1 MRMSSS
7 SLKISQ
13 SISSNKKSNKI
24 NRRKDGTKRFVS
36 EEDLLTKEIITPDDV
51 FNLNSITKGY
61 LCCPADNIY
70 EIEFTRFKI
79 RDMESGTVLFEIVK
93 SLTNS
98 KPSQSIIQKSSDD
111 PSSLTSSHTSNETQ
125 SPLQLPSSSSS
136 STNAPRAQASSFNNE
151 SNNHINDK
159 SCTIGRFV
167 RYNFTPD
174 FLKLKTVGASIEFHV
189 GSKPI
194 NSFRMIERHYFQD
207 TLLKT
212 FDFDF
217 GFCIPNSINTCEH
230 IYEFPLISSELCKYL
245 IQFSL
250 VCDQNYRLIN

>member
-1 MRMSSS
+1 
-7 SLKISQ
+7 
-13 SISSNKKSNKI
+13 
-24 NRRKDGTKRFVS
+24 
-36 EEDLLTKEIITPDDV
+36 
-51 FNLNSITKGY
+51 
-61 LCCPADNIY
+61 
-70 EIEFTRFKI
+70 
-79 RDMESGTVLFEIVK
+79 MESGTVLFEIVK

-174 FLKLKTVGASIEFHV
+174 FLKLKTVGARFLSLITDKNPIGSVDTNEIFFFLFIPSIEFHV